1 MKTIFSVFEA
11 AVSTGKRLFLPSRQV
26 SVESRRFSEGRIN
39 LLRPGYEFLHHGE
52 SLQRSAGDDIA
63 GLQ

>member
-1 MKTIFSVFEA
+1 MKKIFSAFEA
-11 AVSTGKRLFLPSRQV
+11 AVLRGRSLYLPSRQV